1 MSESI
6 SDVSLI
12 DDVKNLRPLNWKN
25 NESKGND
32 YPSYQA
38 KITSDGNKNVEDVYE
53 YTVNEETQKI
63 IEQLFK
69 SKLC

>member
-1 MSESI
+1 ME
-6 SDVSLI
+6 
-12 DDVKNLRPLNWKN
+12 N

-38 KITSDGNKNVEDVYE
+38 KITSDGNKNVEGVYE